1 MKKEVFK
8 DKEEL
13 SLYFGELLEKLASQK
28 DVLNIALSGGSTP
41 QTIFDVLA
49 KEYKE
54 KIDWNKINFYW
65 GDERIVLPTDSE
77 SNYKMTKNHL
87 FDKISIKDDN
97 IFRVKGELT
106 PEEANSDYI
115 NIIKEN
121 IPFKNELP
129 IFDLMILGMGDDGH
143 TASIFPH
150 EMHLWDSKNI
160 CEVATHPISGQ
171 KRVTLTG
178 DVINNSEQIIFLVTG
193 SNKAEKVK
201 EIFEKTGDF
210 ETYPAY
216 RVDTAKTLWLMDKE
230 AISLLK

>member
-1 MKKEVFK
+1 MKKEIFK
-8 DKEEL
+8 NKEEL
-13 SLYFGELLEKLASQK
+13 SLYFDDLLVKLANEK

-49 KEYKE
+49 KEYKD

-65 GDERIVLPTDSE
+65 GDERIVPPTDAE
-77 SNYKMTKNHL
+77 SNYRMTKEHL
-87 FDKISIKDDN
+87 FDKLPIKDEN
-97 IFRVKGELT
+97 IFRVKGELS
-106 PEEANSDYI
+106 PEEANTDYI

-121 IPFKNELP
+121 IPSKNEVP
-129 IFDLMILGMGDDGH
+129 VFDLMILGMGDDGH

-150 EMHLWDSKNI
+150 EMQLWDSKNI

-178 DVINNSEQIIFLVTG
+178 GVINNSERIIFLVTG

-201 EIFEKTGDF
+201 EIFEKSGDF

-216 RVDTAKTLWLMDKE
+216 RVDSAKTLWLMDEE

>member
-1 MKKEVFK
+1 MKKEIFK
-8 DKEEL
+8 NKEEL
-13 SLYFGELLEKLASQK
+13 SLYFGDLLVKLANEK

-49 KEYKE
+49 KEYKD

-65 GDERIVLPTDSE
+65 GDERIVPPTDAE
-77 SNYKMTKNHL
+77 SNYRMTKEHL
-87 FDKISIKDDN
+87 FDKLPIKDEN
-97 IFRVKGELT
+97 IFRVKGELS
-106 PEEANSDYI
+106 PEEANADYI

-121 IPFKNELP
+121 IPSKNEVP
-129 IFDLMILGMGDDGH
+129 VFDLMILGMGDDGH

-150 EMHLWDSKNI
+150 EMQLWDSENI

-178 DVINNSEQIIFLVTG
+178 GVINNSEQIIFLVTG

-201 EIFEKTGDF
+201 EIFEKSGDHK
-210 ETYPAY
+210 TYPAF
-216 RVDTAKTLWLMDKE
+216 RVDSAKTLWLMDEE